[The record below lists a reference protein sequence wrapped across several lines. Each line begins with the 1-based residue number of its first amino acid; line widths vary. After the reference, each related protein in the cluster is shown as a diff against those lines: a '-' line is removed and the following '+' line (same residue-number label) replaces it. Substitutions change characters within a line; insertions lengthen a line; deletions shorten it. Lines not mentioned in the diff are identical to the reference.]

1 MIKCSAISISISSL
15 VGKATTLAD
24 ISSKFTSNQFG
35 ATLFASTNALNLAD
49 DLEAYPKPK
58 SLCIIGNLV
67 ENHFNG
73 KVTNQINCDFIEV
86 NEDNYQTTLANTLI
100 EMASQR
106 NFNSSKNA

>member
-49 DLEAYPKPK
+49 DLEV
-58 SLCIIGNLV
+58 SLTAITSPTL
-67 ENHFNG
+67 
-73 KVTNQINCDFIEV
+73 TV
-86 NEDNYQTTLANTLI
+86 NDGIST
-100 EMASQR
+100 
-106 NFNSSKNA
+106 F